1 MNKSILVLDENSVI
15 HGLITSA
22 LETEGLTLHHE
33 FNPGRFVERA
43 NSLMPDLIL
52 VGNSERDPGYQ
63 ICRNIRASDRLAEVP
78 MVLLASSK
86 ETLTRDQL
94 AQLRVDGVVRK
105 PFEASDLQQQVSK
118 HLDLVD
124 LIGSAYEYR
133 RSQSSSEEENNP
145 LANLDVLDDEVL
157 GMLRGTAPV
166 AALEPETISHRSRA
180 WTSSPSRPSA
190 RSHGRARRPDTRWR
204 LPSSLRHWPW
214 SGCRACPSG
223 G

>member
-15 HGLITSA
+15 HGLVTSA

-52 VGNSERDPGYQ
+52 IGNSERDPQ
-63 ICRNIRASDRLAEVP
+63 DQLCRSLRSGRKLADVP
-78 MVLLASSK
+78 LVLLTSSK
-86 ETLTRDQL
+86 ERLTRDQI
-94 AQLRVDGVVRK
+94 QGLRVAGVVRK

-133 RSQSSSEEENNP
+133 QSQSTVEEGSNP
-145 LANLDVLDDEVL
+145 LANLDVLDDDVL
-157 GMLRGTAPV
+157 GLLRGATPAP
-166 AALEPETISHRSRA
+166 AP
-180 WTSSPSRPSA
+180 
-190 RSHGRARRPDTRWR
+190 G
-204 LPSSLRHWPW
+204 
-214 SGCRACPSG
+214 
-223 G
+223 